1 MKKRSEERSA
11 PRRSPAA
18 ARLAA
23 ALFAVVMAVCGG
35 CGDAGGGGGSP
46 APAPR
51 TDASPTVSLLAE
63 RSSQPPQT
71 TAAAPR
77 SPPPTRLTLVCV
89 DEEGQPVIPSSAELL
104 LSAWGSMHRMELERE
119 GSAPVLRL
127 DLPWLEEAYPTSR
140 VQPLQRGHILLKAA
154 GFVTLRSEAF
164 GWLGGRDGRGGL
176 PRERTRVRFPGQAA
190 LELSG
195 GTDEELRVV
204 FRRPRPRCLKIVDL
218 EGRPVPEV
226 AVTSEIFWTHENH
239 CCFPQGAEELGQ
251 AFTDSEGRVELV
263 DGDFEYGFEIRKPH
277 WSLPDPQSCYP
288 DRHETVLESE
298 ETVLRM
304 RRHEPQRLEIILTEK
319 GRPLAG
325 RRLFGQIAPWRCG
338 AIDGP
343 FDVTD
348 GAGRIARD
356 RFYAEE
362 WEALWFEDE
371 QGRRI
376 WYARP
381 EDWSYPA
388 RILVELAGD
397 RR

>member
-1 MKKRSEERSA
+1 GR
-11 PRRSPAA
+11 
-18 ARLAA
+18 
-23 ALFAVVMAVCGG
+23 
-35 CGDAGGGGGSP
+35 
-46 APAPR
+46 
-51 TDASPTVSLLAE
+51 
-63 RSSQPPQT
+63 
-71 TAAAPR
+71 
-77 SPPPTRLTLVCV
+77 
-89 DEEGQPVIPSSAELL
+89 PVIPSSAELL
-104 LSAWGSMHRMELERE
+104 LSAWGSMHRMELARE
-119 GSAPVLRL
+119 GGAPLLRL
-127 DLPWLEEAYPTSR
+127 DLPWLEEVYPASR
-140 VQPLQRGHILLKAA
+140 IQPLQRGHILLKAA

-164 GWLGGRDGRGGL
+164 FWLGMRDGAADRT
-176 PRERTRVRFPGQAA
+176 RERVQVRFPRQ
-190 LELSG
+190 EPVVLSG
-195 GTDEELRVV
+195 GKDEELRVV
-204 FRRPRPRCLKIVDL
+204 FRRPRPRWLKLADL

-226 AVTSEIFWTHENH
+226 AVKSEIFWTHENH
-239 CCFPQGAEELGQ
+239 CCFPQAAEELGQ

-277 WSLPDPQSCYP
+277 WSLVDPQSCYP
-288 DRHETVLESE
+288 DRHETVLEAE

-319 GRPLAG
+319 GRPVAG

-348 GAGRIARD
+348 GAGRIAQD

-376 WYARP
+376 WSARP
-381 EDWSYPA
+381 EQWSYPA
-388 RILVELAGD
+388 RILVELAEV